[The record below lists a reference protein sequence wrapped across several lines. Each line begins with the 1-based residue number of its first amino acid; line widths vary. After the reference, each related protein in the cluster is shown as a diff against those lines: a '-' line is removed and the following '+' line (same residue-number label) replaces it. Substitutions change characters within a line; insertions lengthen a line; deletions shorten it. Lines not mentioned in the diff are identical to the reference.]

1 MRRLD
6 GELRRLA
13 DAIASTRG
21 EAQSLMT
28 AIRAREGER
37 VRVQGRLT
45 ELAAIGQVARM
56 DRARLDKD
64 LRERLTDWQGLILKQ
79 PQQARQGLK
88 KLLEGRLAFTPT
100 EDGTAVEFSG
110 QGRLDPI
117 LTGVTE
123 AWNGLPK
130 GCVSP
135 TGLGQRGRQS
145 FGAFWWPD

>member
-1 MRRLD
+1 M
-6 GELRRLA
+6 A
-13 DAIASTRG
+13 
-21 EAQSLMT
+21 

-37 VRVQGRLT
+37 VPVQGRLT
-45 ELAAIGQVARM
+45 ELAAMGQVART

-88 KLLEGRLAFTPT
+88 KLLEGRLAFMPS
-100 EDGTAVEFSG
+100 EDGTTVEFSG

-117 LTGVTE
+117 LAGVTE

-135 TGLGQRGRQS
+135 RGFEPVSEDWRHWRLS
-145 FGAFWWPD
+145 RT